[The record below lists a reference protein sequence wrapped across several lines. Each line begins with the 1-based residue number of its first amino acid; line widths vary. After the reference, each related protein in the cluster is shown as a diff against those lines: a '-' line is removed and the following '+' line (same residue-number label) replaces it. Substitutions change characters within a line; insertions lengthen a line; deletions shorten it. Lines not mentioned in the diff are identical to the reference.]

1 VSCATCAKT
10 AKPIEMPF
18 GLWAPMYSRNYVF
31 DGVQIPH
38 GKGQFLEERTCSGM
52 PDDTFPYFVNS
63 WRGIFI
69 GQARY
74 DVQSAVS
81 THKHNI
87 SLKSAQYLR
96 RRRRRR
102 RKRRRRRSKPNSDDQ
117 ARKTV
122 ALSCSLI
129 NEHEHDLRKLT
140 SLVVNCGFF
149 GF

>member
-1 VSCATCAKT
+1 
-10 AKPIEMPF
+10 M
-18 GLWAPMYSRNYVF
+18 
-31 DGVQIPH
+31 GVQIPH
-38 GKGQFLEERTCSGM
+38 GKGQFLEERTCLGM
-52 PDDTFPYFVNS
+52 PDDTFPYFMNS

-69 GQARY
+69 GRARY

-87 SLKSAQYLR
+87 SLKSAQYLTR
-96 RRRRRR
+96 R
-102 RKRRRRRSKPNSDDQ
+102 RRRRRSKPNSDDQ

-149 GF
+149 GFWTCTWTGVASSRWIWTGDLALSWRRIVTESYE